1 MGTHAGVR
9 FHGRERSCDKM
20 VKKKFNFN
28 LKKGNIYIRKILSSA
43 SILKIKEQNKRV
55 GPSEPYEVKQ

>member
-1 MGTHAGVR
+1 
-9 FHGRERSCDKM
+9 M

-55 GPSEPYEVKQ
+55 GPSEPYKVKQ